1 MSPLLTLAKLVRDS
15 NFYFSFKVNK
25 VSSFIDLSV
34 VYGSDNERASALRS
48 GKDGKLRQQCQHNLP
63 YNTKQLPNLNL
74 LGGPREKLLLSGD
87 PRVNVQPGLICL
99 HTIWAREHN
108 LVCDELIKLQALESY
123 DDETLF
129 QHARTITRAKWQ
141 AVVWYE
147 FLPTVIGKEAFK
159 KIPEYQGKN
168 A

>member
-1 MSPLLTLAKLVRDS
+1 M
-15 NFYFSFKVNK
+15 
-25 VSSFIDLSV
+25 SSFIDLSV
-34 VYGSDNERASALRS
+34 IYGSDDDRASVLRS
-48 GKDGKLRQQCQHNLP
+48 GIDGKLQTESQENLP
-63 YNTKQLPNLNL
+63 FNTKRLPNLNL

-108 LVCDELIKLQALESY
+108 RICDELKTLQALRDY

-129 QHARTITRAKWQ
+129 QHARSITRAKWQ

-147 FLPTVIGKEAFK
+147 FLPTVVGEERFKQIPLYNGKT
-159 KIPEYQGKN
+159 
-168 A
+168 

>member
-1 MSPLLTLAKLVRDS
+1 
-15 NFYFSFKVNK
+15 
-25 VSSFIDLSV
+25 
-34 VYGSDNERASALRS
+34 
-48 GKDGKLRQQCQHNLP
+48 LP
-63 YNTKQLPNLNL
+63 FNTKQLPNLNL

-108 LVCDELIKLQALESY
+108 LVCDELKKLQALERY

-147 FLPTVIGKEAFK
+147 FLPTVIGQEAFK
-159 KIPEYQGKN
+159 KIPEYDGKLLN
-168 A
+168 RT